1 VRREVVEALF
11 RRADRLPALMAAME
25 TRLVTAG
32 DLDPARRR
40 ALAEHPD
47 AAIRDRAA
55 KLLGPAQPSDRKQV
69 IDAYLPALDLTV
81 DVARGAKLFE
91 KHCATCHRVGEVGTA
106 VGPDLATV
114 QNRTPQA
121 LLEQILDPNREIQP
135 NYLNYSLVTGE
146 GRVITG
152 VVAEETAASVRLR
165 RAEGAEDT
173 VLRSNIDELVSTGVS
188 LMPEGLE
195 KDIDRQQLADLIAFV
210 LSIHTSPTAQIGSG
224 R

>member
-1 VRREVVEALF
+1 
-11 RRADRLPALMAAME
+11 
-25 TRLVTAG
+25 
-32 DLDPARRR
+32 
-40 ALAEHPD
+40 
-47 AAIRDRAA
+47 
-55 KLLGPAQPSDRKQV
+55 
-69 IDAYLPALDLTV
+69 
-81 DVARGAKLFE
+81 
-91 KHCATCHRVGEVGTA
+91 VGEVGTA

-114 QNRTPQA
+114 QNRTPQS